1 MDQNFMKTRRVF
13 PLVIAMA
20 CPMAISMLVNSLYN
34 IIDSYFVAKISED
47 AMTALSLCYPVQN
60 MITSVGVGFGIGI
73 NAAIAYYLG
82 AKDKKTADAAASHG
96 LIHSVIQGIL
106 LTFITIGIMPYFL
119 KTFTENKDIIQFAL
133 DYSRI
138 AFLGAV
144 IITTQIALEKTFQA
158 VGMMKVSMAAMM
170 AGFIT
175 NIILDPM
182 MIFGFGPIP
191 KMGIKGAALATVLG
205 QMVTLIIYILVFKKK
220 GIGVTFDFKNMK
232 ESRFIVKRLYSVG
245 IPGTL
250 NMALPSVLIT
260 ALNGIL
266 SNDTYVLLLG
276 SYYKLQTFLYLTVNG
291 IVQGIRPIVGYN
303 YGAKEMKRVKQIF
316 FTALGLA
323 AFVMFI
329 GTVLCHMIPRELIG
343 IFVKTEETAALGVT
357 TLKIISLGFII
368 SSISVI
374 ACGTLEGLG
383 KGLPSLIISVF
394 RYVVVII
401 PVAYILNTNLGV
413 NGVWAAFPVTE
424 IIVAIVSFV
433 IICKVL
439 GKKEKFRG
447 RYNNDYSPKYK
458 EPYDIYA
465 KARDHARNI
474 KKNSNK

>member
-1 MDQNFMKTRRVF
+1 
-13 PLVIAMA
+13 
-20 CPMAISMLVNSLYN
+20 
-34 IIDSYFVAKISED
+34 
-47 AMTALSLCYPVQN
+47 
-60 MITSVGVGFGIGI
+60 
-73 NAAIAYYLG
+73 
-82 AKDKKTADAAASHG
+82 
-96 LIHSVIQGIL
+96 
-106 LTFITIGIMPYFL
+106 
-119 KTFTENKDIIQFAL
+119 
-133 DYSRI
+133 
-138 AFLGAV
+138 
-144 IITTQIALEKTFQA
+144 
-158 VGMMKVSMAAMM
+158 
-170 AGFIT
+170 
-175 NIILDPM
+175 
-182 MIFGFGPIP
+182 
-191 KMGIKGAALATVLG
+191 
-205 QMVTLIIYILVFKKK
+205 
-220 GIGVTFDFKNMK
+220 
-232 ESRFIVKRLYSVG
+232 
-245 IPGTL
+245 
-250 NMALPSVLIT
+250 
-260 ALNGIL
+260 
-266 SNDTYVLLLG
+266 
-276 SYYKLQTFLYLTVNG
+276 
-291 IVQGIRPIVGYN
+291 
-303 YGAKEMKRVKQIF
+303 MKRVKQIF